1 MVLSVRQSL
10 VALSFASAALATQP
24 WFDGTILGRD
34 LEIRQTDTS
43 KCDPNGYRSP
53 NGLNFT
59 TYCGQNNPFNDAQ
72 QPYTSPSFTECM
84 DRCSR
89 YKGNGEGCFG
99 VVWVESSGACWLRN
113 STTGTA
119 NLVKKDGHYSALVI
133 DGQMDGF
140 PTACPADDNS
150 VHDLSGV
157 DGLGYTVNCGKVISG
172 YDQCFSSY
180 PKPCLTDP
188 YQGFY
193 HTSTLEECLR
203 ICVDQHPLCKA
214 VSWNP
219 GLQIGFANCLPKTGW
234 PDGGLTT
241 PGSKQGTIHSA
252 TITRIDP
259 IDRTCP
265 SSKTYTSSSG
275 GNKRFDLHCGQ
286 VNTGTNITSLH
297 TQNVTACMDACA
309 TSNQNCIGVL
319 FDSQLA
325 GGFKNCY
332 LQNTTNT
339 ISDLPSAT
347 YAALSGTGTPSSG
360 NSGGNNNN
368 SSGGGSSSK
377 AWIAGPVIG
386 GIAFIALLAFA
397 YFWYWRRR
405 AARANPAVEKDGQ
418 ALGAY
423 GPAPAYSPGGPGPGG
438 YYDGGVHASHG
449 VAPTELGGGQG
460 ASEMPASTKYAHAH
474 EGKAVTHELPS

>member
-1 MVLSVRQSL
+1 MV
-10 VALSFASAALATQP
+10 
-24 WFDGTILGRD
+24 D
-34 LEIRQTDTS
+34 
-43 KCDPNGYRSP
+43 
-53 NGLNFT
+53 
-59 TYCGQNNPFNDAQ
+59 
-72 QPYTSPSFTECM
+72 CM
-84 DRCSR
+84 EHCSR

-99 VVWVESSGACWLRN
+99 VVWVEADGACWLRN

-119 NLVKKDGHYSALVI
+119 NLVKKDGHYSALVL
-133 DGQMDGF
+133 DGEMDGYA
-140 PTACPADDNS
+140 TACPASDNS
-150 VHDLSGV
+150 LHDLSGV

-172 YDQCFSSY
+172 YDQCYSSY
-180 PKPCLTDP
+180 PKPCFKDP

-203 ICVDQHPLCKA
+203 ICIDQHPLCKA

-219 GLQIGFANCLPKTGW
+219 GLEIGFANCLPKTGW

-241 PGSKQGTIHSA
+241 PGTKQGILHSA

-259 IDRTCP
+259 IDRNCP
-265 SSKTYTSSSG
+265 STKTYTSTSG

-286 VNTGTNITSLH
+286 LNTGTNITSLH

-309 TSNQNCIGVL
+309 KSEQNCIGVL
-319 FDSQLA
+319 FDSQLS

-339 ISDLPSAT
+339 VSDMPSAT
-347 YAALSGTGTPSSG
+347 YASLSGSGTPSSG
-360 NSGGNNNN
+360 GSDNN
-368 SSGGGSSSK
+368 SAGSSSGSSSK

-397 YFWYWRRR
+397 YFWYRRRR
-405 AARANPAVEKDGQ
+405 AATSHSAVEKDGQ
-418 ALGAY
+418 ALAQY
-423 GPAPAYSPGGPGPGG
+423 GPAPAYSPGGQAPGHGG
-438 YYDGGVHASHG
+438 YYDAHASHG
-449 VAPTELGGGQG
+449 VAPSELGEGQG

-474 EGKAVTHELPS
+474 EASKGATHELPS